1 MLKEI
6 LNINEEVDAGAGAG
20 APDTGGTSTGNISRR
35 GAFLRVPIRQRKK
48 KKDEVDIKKEKTES

>member
-6 LNINEEVDAGAGAG
+6 LNINEEVDAGAGG
-20 APDTGGTSTGNISRR
+20 SDTGGTSTGDISRR